1 MLTNTKI
8 KSLKP
13 KEKLYRELDSLG
25 LYIEV
30 NKSGRKTW
38 RQRFYI
44 DKKENML
51 TLGTYPE
58 VSLLEARQARD
69 HNRQLISLGIDPS
82 KSEEDTNTASGQTFK
97 EMFDVWHEH
106 MCDNWNEKYA
116 EDVIQRTERY
126 LLPYIGTKEIDL
138 ITSKD
143 MLTLFKSI
151 EKRGVIDT
159 LHKIKGIASRVFRHS
174 VGMGVIET
182 DPTRDLPSD
191 IFKKKQTKHYST
203 ITDPREIGGLLRML
217 DTYRWSPDVA
227 AALKLA
233 PHLFLRPAE
242 LAGLMWKEIDFNDN
256 IIRIEPERMKMKRTH
271 LVPMSKQVS
280 SMLLSI
286 KTNNDFV
293 FISPRGRSRH
303 ITPESLRAGLRRL
316 GLTNDDIT
324 THGFRHMASTRL
336 NELGFKSDVIERQ
349 LAHCET
355 NKVKAA
361 YNHAEYLQ
369 ERKKMMQYWS
379 DYLDKLK
386 ESGMTQEL
394 IIP

>member
-1 MLTNTKI
+1 MLTNTQI
-8 KSLKP
+8 KNLKP
-13 KEKLYRELDSLG
+13 NGKLYRELDSLG

-30 NKSGRKTW
+30 NKSGSKTW

-44 DKKENML
+44 NGKENML
-51 TLGTYPE
+51 TLGAYPD
-58 VSLLEARQARD
+58 VSLLDARQARD
-69 HNRQLISLGIDPS
+69 HNKQLIKLDIDPS
-82 KSEEDTNTASGQTFK
+82 KLGQDNTQTSGETFTD
-97 EMFDVWHEH
+97 MFNVWHKH
-106 MCDNWNEKYA
+106 MYDSWDEKYA
-116 EDVIQRTERY
+116 EDVIQRSKRY
-126 LLPYIGTKEIDL
+126 LLPYIGSKKIDS

-174 VGMGVIET
+174 VGMGVIES

-191 IFKKKQTKHYST
+191 IFKKKKTKHYST

-217 DTYRWSPDVA
+217 DTYKWSPDVA

-242 LAGLMWKEIDFNDN
+242 LAGLTWKEVDFDDN
-256 IIRIEPERMKMKRTH
+256 IIRITPERMKMKRTH

-280 SMLLSI
+280 FMLSSI
-286 KTNNDFV
+286 KTSNDFV
-293 FISPRGRSRH
+293 FSSPRGKSRH
-303 ITPESLRAGLRRL
+303 INPESLRAGLRRL
-316 GLTNDDIT
+316 GLTNDDLT

-336 NELGFKSDVIERQ
+336 NELGFNSNVIERQ
-349 LAHCET
+349 LAHCEA

-369 ERKKMMQYWS
+369 ERTKMMQHWS

-386 ESGMTQEL
+386 NS
-394 IIP
+394 

>member
-1 MLTNTKI
+1 MLTNTQI
-8 KSLKP
+8 KNLKP
-13 KEKLYRELDSLG
+13 NGKLYRELDSLG

-30 NKSGRKTW
+30 NKSGSKTW

-44 DKKENML
+44 NGKENML
-51 TLGTYPE
+51 TLGAYPD
-58 VSLLEARQARD
+58 VSLLDARQARD
-69 HNRQLISLGIDPS
+69 HNKQLIKLDIDPS
-82 KSEEDTNTASGQTFK
+82 KLGQDNTQISGETFTD
-97 EMFDVWHEH
+97 MFNVWHKH
-106 MCDNWNEKYA
+106 MYDSWDEKYA
-116 EDVIQRTERY
+116 EDVIQRSKRY
-126 LLPYIGTKEIDL
+126 LLPYIGSKKIDS

-159 LHKIKGIASRVFRHS
+159 LHKIKGIASRIFRHS
-174 VGMGVIET
+174 VGMGVIES

-191 IFKKKQTKHYST
+191 IFKKKKTKHYST

-217 DTYRWSPDVA
+217 DTYKWSPDVA

-242 LAGLMWKEIDFNDN
+242 LAGLTWKEVDFDDN
-256 IIRIEPERMKMKRTH
+256 IIRITPERMKMKRTH

-280 SMLLSI
+280 FMLLSI
-286 KTNNDFV
+286 KTSNDFV
-293 FISPRGRSRH
+293 FSSPRGKSRH
-303 ITPESLRAGLRRL
+303 INPESLRAGLRRL
-316 GLTNDDIT
+316 GLTNDDLT

-336 NELGFKSDVIERQ
+336 NELGFNSDVIERQ

-361 YNHAEYLQ
+361 YNHAEHLI
-369 ERKKMMQYWS
+369 ERKKMMQHWS

-386 ESGMTQEL
+386 NS
-394 IIP
+394 

>member
-1 MLTNTKI
+1 MLTNTQI
-8 KSLKP
+8 KNLKP
-13 KEKLYRELDSLG
+13 NGKLYRELDSLG

-30 NKSGRKTW
+30 NKSGSKTW

-44 DKKENML
+44 NGKENML
-51 TLGTYPE
+51 TLGAYPD
-58 VSLLEARQARD
+58 VSLLDARQARD
-69 HNRQLISLGIDPS
+69 HNKQLIKLDIDPS
-82 KSEEDTNTASGQTFK
+82 KLGQDNTQISGETFTD
-97 EMFDVWHEH
+97 MFNVWHKH
-106 MCDNWNEKYA
+106 MCDSWDEKYA
-116 EDVIQRTERY
+116 EDVIQRSKRY
-126 LLPYIGTKEIDL
+126 LLPYIGSKKIDS

-159 LHKIKGIASRVFRHS
+159 LHKIKGIASRIFRHS
-174 VGMGVIET
+174 VGMGVIES

-191 IFKKKQTKHYST
+191 IFKKKKTKHYST

-217 DTYRWSPDVA
+217 DTYKWSPDVA

-242 LAGLMWKEIDFNDN
+242 LAGLTWKEVDFDDN
-256 IIRIEPERMKMKRTH
+256 IIRIAPERMKMKRTH

-280 SMLLSI
+280 FMLLSI
-286 KTNNDFV
+286 KTSNDFV
-293 FISPRGRSRH
+293 FSSPRGKSRH
-303 ITPESLRAGLRRL
+303 INPESLRAGLRRL
-316 GLTNDDIT
+316 GLTNDDLT

-336 NELGFKSDVIERQ
+336 NELGFNSDVIERQ

-361 YNHAEYLQ
+361 YNHAEHLI
-369 ERKKMMQYWS
+369 ERKKMMQHWS

-386 ESGMTQEL
+386 NS
-394 IIP
+394 

>member
-1 MLTNTKI
+1 MLTNTQI
-8 KSLKP
+8 KNLKP
-13 KEKLYRELDSLG
+13 NGKLYRELDSLG

-30 NKSGRKTW
+30 NKSGSKTW

-44 DKKENML
+44 NGKENML
-51 TLGTYPE
+51 TLGAYPD
-58 VSLLEARQARD
+58 VSLLDARQARD
-69 HNRQLISLGIDPS
+69 HNKQLIKLDIDPS
-82 KSEEDTNTASGQTFK
+82 KLGQDNTQISGETFTD
-97 EMFDVWHEH
+97 MFNVWHKH
-106 MCDNWNEKYA
+106 MYDSWDEKYA
-116 EDVIQRTERY
+116 EDVIQRSKRY
-126 LLPYIGTKEIDL
+126 LLPYIGSKKIDS

-159 LHKIKGIASRVFRHS
+159 LHKIKGIASRIFRHS
-174 VGMGVIET
+174 VGMGVIES

-191 IFKKKQTKHYST
+191 IFKKKKTKHYST

-217 DTYRWSPDVA
+217 DTYKWSPDVA

-242 LAGLMWKEIDFNDN
+242 LAGLTWKEVDFDDN
-256 IIRIEPERMKMKRTH
+256 IIRIAPERMKMKRTH

-280 SMLLSI
+280 FMLLSI
-286 KTNNDFV
+286 KTSNDFV
-293 FISPRGRSRH
+293 FSSPRGKSRH
-303 ITPESLRAGLRRL
+303 INPESLRAGLRRL
-316 GLTNDDIT
+316 GLTNDDLT

-336 NELGFKSDVIERQ
+336 NELGFNSDVIERQ

-361 YNHAEYLQ
+361 YNHAEHLI
-369 ERKKMMQYWS
+369 ERKKMMQHWS

-386 ESGMTQEL
+386 NS
-394 IIP
+394 

>member
-1 MLTNTKI
+1 MLTNTQI
-8 KSLKP
+8 KNLKP
-13 KEKLYRELDSLG
+13 NGKLYRELDSLG

-30 NKSGRKTW
+30 NKSGSKTW

-44 DKKENML
+44 NGKENML
-51 TLGTYPE
+51 TLGAYPD
-58 VSLLEARQARD
+58 VSLLDARQARD
-69 HNRQLISLGIDPS
+69 HNKQLIKLDIDPS
-82 KSEEDTNTASGQTFK
+82 KLGQDNTQISGETFTD
-97 EMFDVWHEH
+97 MFNVWHKH
-106 MCDNWNEKYA
+106 MYDSWDEKYA
-116 EDVIQRTERY
+116 EDVIQRSKRY
-126 LLPYIGTKEIDL
+126 LLPYIGSKKIDS

-159 LHKIKGIASRVFRHS
+159 LHKIKGIASRIFRHS
-174 VGMGVIET
+174 VGMGVIES

-191 IFKKKQTKHYST
+191 IFKKKKTKHYST

-217 DTYRWSPDVA
+217 DTYKWSPDVA

-242 LAGLMWKEIDFNDN
+242 LAGLTWKEVDFDDN
-256 IIRIEPERMKMKRTH
+256 IIRIAPERMKMKRTH

-280 SMLLSI
+280 FMLLSI
-286 KTNNDFV
+286 KTSNDFV
-293 FISPRGRSRH
+293 FSSPRGKSRH
-303 ITPESLRAGLRRL
+303 INPESLRAGLRRL
-316 GLTNDDIT
+316 GLTNDDLT

-336 NELGFKSDVIERQ
+336 NELGFNSNVIERQ
-349 LAHCET
+349 LAHCEA

-369 ERKKMMQYWS
+369 ERTKMMQHWS

-386 ESGMTQEL
+386 NS
-394 IIP
+394 

>member
-1 MLTNTKI
+1 
-8 KSLKP
+8 
-13 KEKLYRELDSLG
+13 
-25 LYIEV
+25 
-30 NKSGRKTW
+30 
-38 RQRFYI
+38 
-44 DKKENML
+44 
-51 TLGTYPE
+51 
-58 VSLLEARQARD
+58 
-69 HNRQLISLGIDPS
+69 
-82 KSEEDTNTASGQTFK
+82 
-97 EMFDVWHEH
+97 
-106 MCDNWNEKYA
+106 MCDSWNEKYA
-116 EDVIQRTERY
+116 EDVIQRSKRY
-126 LLPYIGTKEIDL
+126 LLPYIGSKKIDS

-174 VGMGVIET
+174 VGMGVIES

-191 IFKKKQTKHYST
+191 IFKKKKTKHYST

-217 DTYRWSPDVA
+217 DTYKWSPDVA

-242 LAGLMWKEIDFNDN
+242 LAGLTWKEVDFDDN
-256 IIRIEPERMKMKRTH
+256 IIRIAPERMKMKRTH

-280 SMLLSI
+280 FMLLSI
-286 KTNNDFV
+286 KTSNDFV
-293 FISPRGRSRH
+293 FSSPRGKSRH
-303 ITPESLRAGLRRL
+303 INPESLRAGLRRL
-316 GLTNDDIT
+316 GLTNDDLT

-336 NELGFKSDVIERQ
+336 NELGFNSDVIERQ

-361 YNHAEYLQ
+361 YNHAEHLI
-369 ERKKMMQYWS
+369 ERKKMMQHWS

-386 ESGMTQEL
+386 NS
-394 IIP
+394 

>member
-1 MLTNTKI
+1 MLTNTQI
-8 KSLKP
+8 KNLKP
-13 KEKLYRELDSLG
+13 NGKLYRELDSLG

-30 NKSGRKTW
+30 NKSGSKTW

-44 DKKENML
+44 NGKENML
-51 TLGTYPE
+51 TLGAYPD
-58 VSLLEARQARD
+58 VSLLDARQARD
-69 HNRQLISLGIDPS
+69 HNKQLIKLDIDPS
-82 KSEEDTNTASGQTFK
+82 KLGQDNTQISGETFTD
-97 EMFDVWHEH
+97 MFNVWHKH
-106 MCDNWNEKYA
+106 MYDSWDEKYA
-116 EDVIQRTERY
+116 EDVIQRSKRY
-126 LLPYIGTKEIDL
+126 LLPYIGSKKIDS

-159 LHKIKGIASRVFRHS
+159 LHKIKGIASRIFRHS
-174 VGMGVIET
+174 VGMGVIES

-191 IFKKKQTKHYST
+191 IFKKKKTKHYST

-217 DTYRWSPDVA
+217 DTYKWSPDVA

-242 LAGLMWKEIDFNDN
+242 LAGLTWKEVDFDDN
-256 IIRIEPERMKMKRTH
+256 IIRIAPERMKMKRTH

-280 SMLLSI
+280 FMLLSI
-286 KTNNDFV
+286 KTSNDFV
-293 FISPRGRSRH
+293 FSSPRGKSRH
-303 ITPESLRAGLRRL
+303 INPESLRAGLRRL
-316 GLTNDDIT
+316 GLTNDDLT

-336 NELGFKSDVIERQ
+336 NELGFNSDVIERQ

-361 YNHAEYLQ
+361 YNHAEHLI
-369 ERKKMMQYWS
+369 ERKKMMQHWS

-386 ESGMTQEL
+386 KQL
-394 IIP
+394 N

>member
-1 MLTNTKI
+1 MLTNTQI
-8 KSLKP
+8 KNLKP
-13 KEKLYRELDSLG
+13 NGKLYRELDSLG

-30 NKSGRKTW
+30 NKSGSKTW

-44 DKKENML
+44 NGKENML
-51 TLGTYPE
+51 TLGAYPDI
-58 VSLLEARQARD
+58 SLLDARQARD
-69 HNRQLISLGIDPS
+69 HNKQLIKLGTDPS
-82 KSEEDTNTASGQTFK
+82 KLGQDNTQTSGETFTD
-97 EMFDVWHEH
+97 MFNVWHKH
-106 MCDNWNEKYA
+106 MCDSWNEKYA
-116 EDVIQRTERY
+116 EDVIQRSKRY
-126 LLPYIGTKEIDL
+126 LLPYIGSKKIDS

-174 VGMGVIET
+174 VGMGVIES

-191 IFKKKQTKHYST
+191 IFKKKKTKHYST

-217 DTYRWSPDVA
+217 DTYKWSPDVA

-242 LAGLMWKEIDFNDN
+242 LAGLTWKEVDFDDN
-256 IIRIEPERMKMKRTH
+256 IIRIAPERMKMKRTH

-280 SMLLSI
+280 FMLLSI
-286 KTNNDFV
+286 KTSNDFV
-293 FISPRGRSRH
+293 FSSPRGKSRH
-303 ITPESLRAGLRRL
+303 INPESLRAGLRRL
-316 GLTNDDIT
+316 GLTNDDLT

-336 NELGFKSDVIERQ
+336 NELGFNSDVIERQ

-361 YNHAEYLQ
+361 YNHAEHLI
-369 ERKKMMQYWS
+369 ERKKMMQHWS

-386 ESGMTQEL
+386 NS
-394 IIP
+394 

>member
-1 MLTNTKI
+1 MLTNTQI
-8 KSLKP
+8 KNLKP
-13 KEKLYRELDSLG
+13 NGKLYRELDSLG

-30 NKSGRKTW
+30 NKSGSKTW

-44 DKKENML
+44 NGKENML
-51 TLGTYPE
+51 TLGAYPD
-58 VSLLEARQARD
+58 VSLLDARQARD
-69 HNRQLISLGIDPS
+69 HNKQLIKLDIDPS
-82 KSEEDTNTASGQTFK
+82 KLGQDNTQISGETFTD
-97 EMFDVWHEH
+97 MFNVWHKH
-106 MCDNWNEKYA
+106 MYDSWDEKYA
-116 EDVIQRTERY
+116 EDVIQRSKRY
-126 LLPYIGTKEIDL
+126 LLPYIGSKKIDS

-174 VGMGVIET
+174 VGMGVIES

-191 IFKKKQTKHYST
+191 IFKKKKTKHYST

-217 DTYRWSPDVA
+217 DTYKWSPDVA

-242 LAGLMWKEIDFNDN
+242 LAGLTWKEVDFDDN
-256 IIRIEPERMKMKRTH
+256 IIRITPERMKMKRTH

-280 SMLLSI
+280 FMLLSI
-286 KTNNDFV
+286 KTSNDFV
-293 FISPRGRSRH
+293 FSSPRGKSRH
-303 ITPESLRAGLRRL
+303 INPESLRAGLRRL
-316 GLTNDDIT
+316 GLTNDDLT

-336 NELGFKSDVIERQ
+336 NELGFNSDVIERQ

-361 YNHAEYLQ
+361 YNHAEHLI
-369 ERKKMMQYWS
+369 ERKKMMQHWS

-386 ESGMTQEL
+386 NS
-394 IIP
+394 

>member
-1 MLTNTKI
+1 MLTNTQI
-8 KSLKP
+8 KNLKP
-13 KEKLYRELDSLG
+13 NGKLYRELDSLG

-30 NKSGRKTW
+30 NKSGSKTW

-44 DKKENML
+44 NGKENML
-51 TLGTYPE
+51 TLGAYPD
-58 VSLLEARQARD
+58 VSLLDARQARD
-69 HNRQLISLGIDPS
+69 HNKQLIKLDIDPS
-82 KSEEDTNTASGQTFK
+82 KLGQDNTQTSGETFTD
-97 EMFDVWHEH
+97 MFNVWHKH
-106 MCDNWNEKYA
+106 MYDSWDEKYA
-116 EDVIQRTERY
+116 EDVIQRSKRY
-126 LLPYIGTKEIDL
+126 LLPYIGSKKIDS

-159 LHKIKGIASRVFRHS
+159 LHKIKGIASRIFRHS
-174 VGMGVIET
+174 VGMGVIES

-191 IFKKKQTKHYST
+191 IFKKKKTKHYST

-217 DTYRWSPDVA
+217 DTYKWSPDVA

-242 LAGLMWKEIDFNDN
+242 LAGLTWKEVDFDDN
-256 IIRIEPERMKMKRTH
+256 IIRIAPERMKMKRTH

-280 SMLLSI
+280 FMLSSI
-286 KTNNDFV
+286 KTSNDFV
-293 FISPRGRSRH
+293 FSSPRGKSRH
-303 ITPESLRAGLRRL
+303 INPESLRAGLRRL
-316 GLTNDDIT
+316 GLTNDDLT

-336 NELGFKSDVIERQ
+336 NELGFNSDVIERQ

-361 YNHAEYLQ
+361 YNHAEHLI
-369 ERKKMMQYWS
+369 ERKKMMQHWS

-386 ESGMTQEL
+386 NQA
-394 IIP
+394 IFNN

>member
-1 MLTNTKI
+1 MLTNTQI
-8 KSLKP
+8 KNLKP
-13 KEKLYRELDSLG
+13 NGKLYRELDSLG

-30 NKSGRKTW
+30 NKSGSKTW

-44 DKKENML
+44 NGKENML
-51 TLGTYPE
+51 TLGAYPD
-58 VSLLEARQARD
+58 VSLLDARQARD
-69 HNRQLISLGIDPS
+69 HNKQLIKLDIDPS
-82 KSEEDTNTASGQTFK
+82 KLGQDNTQISGETFTD
-97 EMFDVWHEH
+97 MFNVWHKH
-106 MCDNWNEKYA
+106 MYDSWDEKYA
-116 EDVIQRTERY
+116 EDVIQRSKRY
-126 LLPYIGTKEIDL
+126 LLPYIGSKKIDS

-174 VGMGVIET
+174 VGMGVIES

-191 IFKKKQTKHYST
+191 IFKKKKTKHYST

-217 DTYRWSPDVA
+217 DTYKWSPDVA

-242 LAGLMWKEIDFNDN
+242 LAGLTWKEVDFDDN
-256 IIRIEPERMKMKRTH
+256 IIRIAPERMKMKRTH

-280 SMLLSI
+280 SILLSI
-286 KTNNDFV
+286 KTSNDFV
-293 FISPRGRSRH
+293 FSSPRGKSRH
-303 ITPESLRAGLRRL
+303 INPESLRAGLRRL
-316 GLTNDDIT
+316 GLTNDDLT

-336 NELGFKSDVIERQ
+336 NELGFNSDVIERQ

-361 YNHAEYLQ
+361 YNHAEHLI
-369 ERKKMMQYWS
+369 ERKKMMQHWS

-386 ESGMTQEL
+386 NS
-394 IIP
+394 

>member
-1 MLTNTKI
+1 MLTNTQI
-8 KSLKP
+8 KNLKP
-13 KEKLYRELDSLG
+13 NGKLYRELDSLG

-30 NKSGRKTW
+30 NKSGSKTW

-44 DKKENML
+44 NGKENML
-51 TLGTYPE
+51 TLGAYPD
-58 VSLLEARQARD
+58 VSLLDARQARD
-69 HNRQLISLGIDPS
+69 HNKQLIKLDIDPS
-82 KSEEDTNTASGQTFK
+82 KLGQDNTQISGETFTD
-97 EMFDVWHEH
+97 MFNVWHKH
-106 MCDNWNEKYA
+106 MYDSWDEKYA
-116 EDVIQRTERY
+116 EDVIQRSKRY
-126 LLPYIGTKEIDL
+126 LLPYIGSKKIDS

-174 VGMGVIET
+174 VGMGVIES

-191 IFKKKQTKHYST
+191 IFKKKKTKHYST

-217 DTYRWSPDVA
+217 DTYKWSPDVA

-242 LAGLMWKEIDFNDN
+242 LAGLTWKEVDFDDN
-256 IIRIEPERMKMKRTH
+256 IIRIAPERMKMKRTH

-280 SMLLSI
+280 FMLLSI
-286 KTNNDFV
+286 KTSNDFV
-293 FISPRGRSRH
+293 FSSPRGKSRH
-303 ITPESLRAGLRRL
+303 INPESLRAGLRRL
-316 GLTNDDIT
+316 GLTNDDLT

-336 NELGFKSDVIERQ
+336 NELGFNSNVIERQ
-349 LAHCET
+349 LAHCEA

-369 ERKKMMQYWS
+369 ERTKMMQHWS

-386 ESGMTQEL
+386 NS
-394 IIP
+394 

>member
-1 MLTNTKI
+1 MLTNTQI
-8 KSLKP
+8 KNLKP
-13 KEKLYRELDSLG
+13 NGKLYRELDSLG

-30 NKSGRKTW
+30 NKSGSKTW

-44 DKKENML
+44 NGKENML
-51 TLGTYPE
+51 TLGAYPDI
-58 VSLLEARQARD
+58 SLLDARQARD
-69 HNRQLISLGIDPS
+69 HNKQLIKLGTDPS
-82 KSEEDTNTASGQTFK
+82 KLGQDNTQTSGETFTD
-97 EMFDVWHEH
+97 MFNVWHKH
-106 MCDNWNEKYA
+106 MCDSWNEKYA
-116 EDVIQRTERY
+116 EDVIQRSKRY
-126 LLPYIGTKEIDL
+126 LLPYIGSKKIDS

-159 LHKIKGIASRVFRHS
+159 LHKIKGIASRIFRHS
-174 VGMGVIET
+174 VGMGVIES

-191 IFKKKQTKHYST
+191 IFKKKKTKHYST

-217 DTYRWSPDVA
+217 DTYKWSPDVA

-242 LAGLMWKEIDFNDN
+242 LAGLTWKEVDFDDN
-256 IIRIEPERMKMKRTH
+256 IIRIAPERMKMKRTH

-280 SMLLSI
+280 FMLLSI
-286 KTNNDFV
+286 KTSNDFV
-293 FISPRGRSRH
+293 FSSPRGKSRH
-303 ITPESLRAGLRRL
+303 INPESLRAGLRRL
-316 GLTNDDIT
+316 GLTNDDLT

-336 NELGFKSDVIERQ
+336 NELGFNSDVIERQ

-361 YNHAEYLQ
+361 YNHAEHLI
-369 ERKKMMQYWS
+369 ERKKMMQHWS

-386 ESGMTQEL
+386 NS
-394 IIP
+394 

>member
-1 MLTNTKI
+1 MLTNTQI
-8 KSLKP
+8 KNLKP
-13 KEKLYRELDSLG
+13 NGKLYRELDSLG

-30 NKSGRKTW
+30 NKSGSKTW

-44 DKKENML
+44 NGKENML
-51 TLGTYPE
+51 TLGAYPD
-58 VSLLEARQARD
+58 VSLLDARQARD
-69 HNRQLISLGIDPS
+69 HNKQLIKLDIDPS
-82 KSEEDTNTASGQTFK
+82 KLGQDNTQISGETFTD
-97 EMFDVWHEH
+97 MFNVWHKH
-106 MCDNWNEKYA
+106 MCDSWNEKYA
-116 EDVIQRTERY
+116 EDVIQRSKRY
-126 LLPYIGTKEIDL
+126 LLPYIGSKKIDS

-159 LHKIKGIASRVFRHS
+159 LHKIKGIASRIFRHS
-174 VGMGVIET
+174 VGMGVIES

-191 IFKKKQTKHYST
+191 IFKKKKTKHYST

-217 DTYRWSPDVA
+217 DTYKWSPDVA

-242 LAGLMWKEIDFNDN
+242 LAGLTWKEVDFDDN
-256 IIRIEPERMKMKRTH
+256 IIRIAPERMKMKRTH

-280 SMLLSI
+280 SILSSI

-293 FISPRGRSRH
+293 FSSPRGKSRH

-316 GLTNDDIT
+316 GLTNDDLT

-336 NELGFKSDVIERQ
+336 NELGFQ
-349 LAHCET
+349 
-355 NKVKAA
+355 
-361 YNHAEYLQ
+361 
-369 ERKKMMQYWS
+369 
-379 DYLDKLK
+379 
-386 ESGMTQEL
+386 
-394 IIP
+394 

>member
-1 MLTNTKI
+1 MLTNTQI
-8 KSLKP
+8 KNLKP
-13 KEKLYRELDSLG
+13 NGKLYRELDSLG

-30 NKSGRKTW
+30 NKSGSKTW

-44 DKKENML
+44 NGKENML
-51 TLGTYPE
+51 TLGAYPD
-58 VSLLEARQARD
+58 VSLLDARQARD
-69 HNRQLISLGIDPS
+69 HNKQLIKLDIDPS
-82 KSEEDTNTASGQTFK
+82 KLGQDNTQISGETFTD
-97 EMFDVWHEH
+97 MFNVWHKH
-106 MCDNWNEKYA
+106 MYDSWDEKYA
-116 EDVIQRTERY
+116 EDVIQRSKRY
-126 LLPYIGTKEIDL
+126 LLPYIGSKKIDS

-174 VGMGVIET
+174 VGMGVIES

-191 IFKKKQTKHYST
+191 IFKKKKTKHYST

-217 DTYRWSPDVA
+217 DTYKWSPDVA

-242 LAGLMWKEIDFNDN
+242 LAGLTWKEVDFDDN
-256 IIRIEPERMKMKRTH
+256 IIRIAPERMKMKRTH

-280 SMLLSI
+280 FMLLSI
-286 KTNNDFV
+286 KTSNDFV
-293 FISPRGRSRH
+293 FSSPRGKSRH
-303 ITPESLRAGLRRL
+303 INPESLRAGLRRL
-316 GLTNDDIT
+316 GLTNDDLT

-336 NELGFKSDVIERQ
+336 NELGFNSDVIERQ

-361 YNHAEYLQ
+361 YNHAEHLI
-369 ERKKMMQYWS
+369 ERKKMMQHWS

-386 ESGMTQEL
+386 NS
-394 IIP
+394 

>member
-1 MLTNTKI
+1 MLTNTQI
-8 KSLKP
+8 KNLKP
-13 KEKLYRELDSLG
+13 NGKLYRELDSLG

-30 NKSGRKTW
+30 NKSGSKTW

-44 DKKENML
+44 NGKENML
-51 TLGTYPE
+51 TLGAYPD
-58 VSLLEARQARD
+58 VSLLDARQARD
-69 HNRQLISLGIDPS
+69 HNKQLIKLDIDPS
-82 KSEEDTNTASGQTFK
+82 KLGQDNTQISGETFTD
-97 EMFDVWHEH
+97 MFNVWHKH
-106 MCDNWNEKYA
+106 MCDSWNEKYA
-116 EDVIQRTERY
+116 EDVIQRSKRY
-126 LLPYIGTKEIDL
+126 LLPYIGSKKIDS

-159 LHKIKGIASRVFRHS
+159 LHKIKGIASRIFRHS
-174 VGMGVIET
+174 VGMGVIES

-191 IFKKKQTKHYST
+191 IFKKKKTKHYST

-217 DTYRWSPDVA
+217 DTYKWSPDVA

-242 LAGLMWKEIDFNDN
+242 LAGLTWKEVDFDDN
-256 IIRIEPERMKMKRTH
+256 IIRIAPERMKMKRTH

-280 SMLLSI
+280 FMLLSI
-286 KTNNDFV
+286 KTSNDFV
-293 FISPRGRSRH
+293 FSSPRGKSRH
-303 ITPESLRAGLRRL
+303 INPESLRAGLRRL
-316 GLTNDDIT
+316 GLTNDDLT

-336 NELGFKSDVIERQ
+336 NELGFNSDVIERQ

-361 YNHAEYLQ
+361 YNHAEHLI
-369 ERKKMMQYWS
+369 ERKKMMQHWS

-386 ESGMTQEL
+386 NS
-394 IIP
+394 

>member
-1 MLTNTKI
+1 MLTNTQI
-8 KSLKP
+8 KNLKP
-13 KEKLYRELDSLG
+13 NGKLYRELDSLG

-30 NKSGRKTW
+30 NKSGSKTW

-44 DKKENML
+44 NGKENML
-51 TLGTYPE
+51 TLGAYPD
-58 VSLLEARQARD
+58 VSLLDARQARD
-69 HNRQLISLGIDPS
+69 HNKQLIKLDIDPS
-82 KSEEDTNTASGQTFK
+82 KLGQDNTQISGETFTD
-97 EMFDVWHEH
+97 MFNVWHKH
-106 MCDNWNEKYA
+106 MYDSWDEKYA
-116 EDVIQRTERY
+116 EDVIQRSKRY
-126 LLPYIGTKEIDL
+126 LLPYIGSKKIDS

-159 LHKIKGIASRVFRHS
+159 LHKIKGIASRIFRHS
-174 VGMGVIET
+174 VGMGVIES

-191 IFKKKQTKHYST
+191 IFKKKKTKHYST

-217 DTYRWSPDVA
+217 DTYKWSPDVA

-242 LAGLMWKEIDFNDN
+242 LAGLTWKEVDFDDN
-256 IIRIEPERMKMKRTH
+256 IIRITPERMKMKRTH

-280 SMLLSI
+280 SILSSI

-293 FISPRGRSRH
+293 FSSPRGKSRH

-316 GLTNDDIT
+316 GLTNDDLT

-336 NELGFKSDVIERQ
+336 NELGFNSNVIERQ
-349 LAHCET
+349 LAHCEA

-369 ERKKMMQYWS
+369 ERTKMMQHWS

-386 ESGMTQEL
+386 NS
-394 IIP
+394 

>member
-1 MLTNTKI
+1 MLTNTQI
-8 KSLKP
+8 KNLKP
-13 KEKLYRELDSLG
+13 NGKLYRELDSLG

-30 NKSGRKTW
+30 NKSGSKTW

-44 DKKENML
+44 NGKENML
-51 TLGTYPE
+51 TLGAYPD
-58 VSLLEARQARD
+58 VSLLDARQARD
-69 HNRQLISLGIDPS
+69 HNKQLIKLDIDPS
-82 KSEEDTNTASGQTFK
+82 KLGQDNTQTSGETFTD
-97 EMFDVWHEH
+97 MFNVWHKH
-106 MCDNWNEKYA
+106 MYDSWDEKYA
-116 EDVIQRTERY
+116 EDVIQRSKRY
-126 LLPYIGTKEIDL
+126 LLPYIGSKKIDS

-174 VGMGVIET
+174 VGMGVIES

-191 IFKKKQTKHYST
+191 IFKKKKTKHYST

-217 DTYRWSPDVA
+217 DTYKWSPDVA

-242 LAGLMWKEIDFNDN
+242 LAGLTWKEVDFDDN
-256 IIRIEPERMKMKRTH
+256 IIRITPERMKMKRTH

-280 SMLLSI
+280 SILSSI

-293 FISPRGRSRH
+293 FSSPRGKSRH
-303 ITPESLRAGLRRL
+303 INPESLRAGLRRL
-316 GLTNDDIT
+316 GLTNDDLT

-336 NELGFKSDVIERQ
+336 NELGFNSNVIERQ
-349 LAHCET
+349 LAHCEA

-369 ERKKMMQYWS
+369 ERTKMMQHWS

-386 ESGMTQEL
+386 NS
-394 IIP
+394 

>member
-1 MLTNTKI
+1 MLTNTQI
-8 KSLKP
+8 KNLKP
-13 KEKLYRELDSLG
+13 NGKLYRELDSLG

-30 NKSGRKTW
+30 NKSGSKTW

-44 DKKENML
+44 NGKENML
-51 TLGTYPE
+51 TLGAYPD
-58 VSLLEARQARD
+58 VSLLDARQARD
-69 HNRQLISLGIDPS
+69 HNKQLIKLDIDPS
-82 KSEEDTNTASGQTFK
+82 KLGQDNTQISGETFTD
-97 EMFDVWHEH
+97 MFNVWHKH
-106 MCDNWNEKYA
+106 MYDSWNEKYA
-116 EDVIQRTERY
+116 EDVIQRSKRY
-126 LLPYIGTKEIDL
+126 LLPYIGSKKIDS

-159 LHKIKGIASRVFRHS
+159 LHKIKGIASRIFRHS
-174 VGMGVIET
+174 VGMGVIES

-191 IFKKKQTKHYST
+191 IFKKKKTKHYST

-217 DTYRWSPDVA
+217 DTYKWSPDVA

-242 LAGLMWKEIDFNDN
+242 LAGLTWKEVDFDDN
-256 IIRIEPERMKMKRTH
+256 IIRIAPERMKMKRTH

-280 SMLLSI
+280 FMLLSI
-286 KTNNDFV
+286 KTSNDFV
-293 FISPRGRSRH
+293 FSSPRGKSRH
-303 ITPESLRAGLRRL
+303 INPESLRAGLRRL
-316 GLTNDDIT
+316 GLTNDDLT

-336 NELGFKSDVIERQ
+336 NELGFNSDVIERQ

-361 YNHAEYLQ
+361 YNHAEHLI
-369 ERKKMMQYWS
+369 ERKKMMQHWS

-386 ESGMTQEL
+386 NS
-394 IIP
+394 

>member
-1 MLTNTKI
+1 MLTNTQI
-8 KSLKP
+8 KNLKP
-13 KEKLYRELDSLG
+13 NGKLYRELDSLG

-30 NKSGRKTW
+30 NKSGSKTW

-44 DKKENML
+44 NGKENML
-51 TLGTYPE
+51 TLGAYPD
-58 VSLLEARQARD
+58 VSLLDARQARD
-69 HNRQLISLGIDPS
+69 HNKQLIKLDIDPS
-82 KSEEDTNTASGQTFK
+82 KLGQDNTQTSGETFTD
-97 EMFDVWHEH
+97 MFNVWHKH
-106 MCDNWNEKYA
+106 MYDSWNEKYA
-116 EDVIQRTERY
+116 EDVIQRSKRY
-126 LLPYIGTKEIDL
+126 LLPYIGSKKIDS

-159 LHKIKGIASRVFRHS
+159 LHKIKGIASRIFRHS
-174 VGMGVIET
+174 VGMGVIES

-191 IFKKKQTKHYST
+191 IFKKKKTKHYST

-217 DTYRWSPDVA
+217 DTYKWSPDVA

-242 LAGLMWKEIDFNDN
+242 LAGLTWKEVDFDDN
-256 IIRIEPERMKMKRTH
+256 IIRIAPERMKMKRTH

-280 SMLLSI
+280 FMLLSI
-286 KTNNDFV
+286 KTSNDFV
-293 FISPRGRSRH
+293 FSSPRGKSRH
-303 ITPESLRAGLRRL
+303 INPESLRAGLRRL
-316 GLTNDDIT
+316 GLTNDDLT

-336 NELGFKSDVIERQ
+336 NELGFNSDVIERQ

-361 YNHAEYLQ
+361 YNHAEHLI
-369 ERKKMMQYWS
+369 ERKKMMQHWS

-386 ESGMTQEL
+386 NS
-394 IIP
+394 

>member
-1 MLTNTKI
+1 MLTNTQI
-8 KSLKP
+8 KNLKP
-13 KEKLYRELDSLG
+13 NGKLYRELDSLG

-30 NKSGRKTW
+30 NKSGSKTW

-44 DKKENML
+44 NGKENML
-51 TLGTYPE
+51 TLGAYPD
-58 VSLLEARQARD
+58 VSLLDARQARD
-69 HNRQLISLGIDPS
+69 HNKQLIKLDIDPS
-82 KSEEDTNTASGQTFK
+82 KLGQDNTQISGETFTD
-97 EMFDVWHEH
+97 MFNVWHKH
-106 MCDNWNEKYA
+106 MYDSWNEKYA
-116 EDVIQRTERY
+116 EDVIQRSKRY
-126 LLPYIGTKEIDL
+126 LLPYIGSKKIDS

-174 VGMGVIET
+174 VGMGVIES

-191 IFKKKQTKHYST
+191 IFKKKKTKHYST

-217 DTYRWSPDVA
+217 DTYKWSPDVA

-242 LAGLMWKEIDFNDN
+242 LAGLTWKEVDFDDN
-256 IIRIEPERMKMKRTH
+256 IIRIAPERMKMKRTH

-280 SMLLSI
+280 FMLLSI
-286 KTNNDFV
+286 KTSNDFV
-293 FISPRGRSRH
+293 FSSPRGKSRH
-303 ITPESLRAGLRRL
+303 INPESLRAGLRRL
-316 GLTNDDIT
+316 GLTNDDLT

-336 NELGFKSDVIERQ
+336 NELGFNSDVIERQ

-361 YNHAEYLQ
+361 YNHAEHLI
-369 ERKKMMQYWS
+369 ERKKMMQHWS

-386 ESGMTQEL
+386 NS
-394 IIP
+394 

>member
-1 MLTNTKI
+1 MLTNTQI
-8 KSLKP
+8 KNLKP
-13 KEKLYRELDSLG
+13 NGKLYRELDSLG

-30 NKSGRKTW
+30 NKSGSKTW

-44 DKKENML
+44 NGKENML
-51 TLGTYPE
+51 TLGAYPD
-58 VSLLEARQARD
+58 VSLLDARQARD
-69 HNRQLISLGIDPS
+69 HNKQLIKLDIDPS
-82 KSEEDTNTASGQTFK
+82 KLGQDNTQISGETFTD
-97 EMFDVWHEH
+97 MFNVWHKH
-106 MCDNWNEKYA
+106 MCDSWNEKYA
-116 EDVIQRTERY
+116 EDVIQRSKRY
-126 LLPYIGTKEIDL
+126 LLPYIGSKKIDS

-174 VGMGVIET
+174 VGMGVIES

-191 IFKKKQTKHYST
+191 IFKKKKTKHYST

-217 DTYRWSPDVA
+217 DTYKWSPDVA

-242 LAGLMWKEIDFNDN
+242 LAGLTWKEVDFDDN
-256 IIRIEPERMKMKRTH
+256 IIRIAPERMKMKRTH

-280 SMLLSI
+280 FMLLSI
-286 KTNNDFV
+286 KTSNDFV
-293 FISPRGRSRH
+293 FSSPRGKSRH
-303 ITPESLRAGLRRL
+303 INPESLRAGLRRL
-316 GLTNDDIT
+316 GLTNDDLT

-336 NELGFKSDVIERQ
+336 NELGFNSDVIERQ

-361 YNHAEYLQ
+361 YNHAEHLI
-369 ERKKMMQYWS
+369 ERKKMMQHWS

-386 ESGMTQEL
+386 NS
-394 IIP
+394 

>member
-1 MLTNTKI
+1 MLTNTQI
-8 KSLKP
+8 KNLKP
-13 KEKLYRELDSLG
+13 NGKLYRELDSLG

-30 NKSGRKTW
+30 NKSGSKTW

-44 DKKENML
+44 NGKENML
-51 TLGTYPE
+51 TLGAYPD
-58 VSLLEARQARD
+58 VSLLDARQARD
-69 HNRQLISLGIDPS
+69 HNKQLIKLDIDPS
-82 KSEEDTNTASGQTFK
+82 KLGQDNTQISGETFTD
-97 EMFDVWHEH
+97 MFNVWHKH
-106 MCDNWNEKYA
+106 MYDSWDEKYA
-116 EDVIQRTERY
+116 EDVIQRSKRY
-126 LLPYIGTKEIDL
+126 LLPYIGSKKIDS

-174 VGMGVIET
+174 VGMGVIES

-191 IFKKKQTKHYST
+191 IFKKKKTKHYST

-217 DTYRWSPDVA
+217 DTYKWSPDVA

-242 LAGLMWKEIDFNDN
+242 LAGLTWKEVDFDDN
-256 IIRIEPERMKMKRTH
+256 IIRITPERMKMKRTH

-280 SMLLSI
+280 SILSSI

-293 FISPRGRSRH
+293 FSSPRGKSRH

-316 GLTNDDIT
+316 GLTNDDLT

-336 NELGFKSDVIERQ
+336 NELGFNSNVIERQ
-349 LAHCET
+349 LAHCEA

-369 ERKKMMQYWS
+369 ERTKMMQHWS

-386 ESGMTQEL
+386 NS
-394 IIP
+394 